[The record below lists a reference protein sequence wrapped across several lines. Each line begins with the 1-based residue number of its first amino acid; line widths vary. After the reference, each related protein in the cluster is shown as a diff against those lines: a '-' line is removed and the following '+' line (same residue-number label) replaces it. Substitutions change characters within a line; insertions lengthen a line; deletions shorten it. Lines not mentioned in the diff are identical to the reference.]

1 MTLIGMAKRIAEL
14 EVQKDLKTHEL
25 DKLDA
30 EYDGIKYLRAEEH
43 VEKKKENRVNA
54 SLLRSDI
61 SNINHELRIL
71 QHSLEDGKRKYLAIG
86 LWVFFGLLTIA
97 GFVLL
102 GIYKYRLG
110 LFGLTDAHDLITIIN
125 GKAAAMDISLYKEL
139 FFLRLAGIVTLSCGI
154 IGSVATSI
162 WRLLTD

>member
-1 MTLIGMAKRIAEL
+1 MTLTSMANRIAEL
-14 EVQKDLKTHEL
+14 EVQKDLKTNEL
-25 DKLDA
+25 DKLNA
-30 EYDGIKYLRAEEH
+30 EYDGIKYLRDEEH
-43 VEKKKENRVNA
+43 AAKKKENRAAA

-102 GIYKYRLG
+102 AIYKYRLG
-110 LFGLTDAHDLITIIN
+110 LFGLTDTHDLMAIIN
-125 GKAAAMDISLYKEL
+125 GKTAVMDISLYKEL
-139 FFLRLAGIVTLSCGI
+139 FFLRLAEIVTLSCGI
-154 IGSVATSI
+154 IGSAATTI
-162 WRLLTD
+162 WRACTD

>member
-54 SLLRSDI
+54 SLLRSEI

>member
-1 MTLIGMAKRIAEL
+1 MTLIRMAKRIAEL

-25 DKLDA
+25 DKLNA

-43 VEKKKENRVNA
+43 IEKKKENRVNA
-54 SLLRSDI
+54 SLLQSEI
-61 SNINHELRIL
+61 SNINREMRTL
-71 QHSLEDGKRKYLAIG
+71 QSSLESGKRQYLAIS
-86 LWVFFGLLTIA
+86 LWVIFGIMAIVGLVLT
-97 GFVLL
+97 V
-102 GIYKYRLG
+102 IYKYRLG

-125 GKAAAMDISLYKEL
+125 GKAAAMDISLYKDL
-139 FFLRLAGIVTLSCGI
+139 FFLRLAGIVTLTCGI

>member
-1 MTLIGMAKRIAEL
+1 MTLTSMTNRIAEL
-14 EVQKDLKTHEL
+14 EIQKDLKTQEL
-25 DKLDA
+25 TKLNA
-30 EYDGIKYLRAEEH
+30 EYDGIKYLRDEEH
-43 VEKKKENRVNA
+43 VAKKKENRVTA

-97 GFVLL
+97 GIVLL
-102 GIYKYRLG
+102 AIYKYRLG
-110 LFGLTDAHDLITIIN
+110 LFGLTDTHDLMAIIN
-125 GKAAAMDISLYKEL
+125 GKTAVMDISLYKEL
-139 FFLRLAGIVTLSCGI
+139 FFLRLAGIVTLTCGI

>member
-54 SLLRSDI
+54 SLLRSEI

-71 QHSLEDGKRKYLAIG
+71 QHSLEDGKCKYLAIG

-125 GKAAAMDISLYKEL
+125 GKAAAMDISLYKDL

>member
-1 MTLIGMAKRIAEL
+1 MTLIRMAKRIAEL

-25 DKLDA
+25 DKLNA
-30 EYDGIKYLRAEEH
+30 EYDGIKYLRSEEYTAT
-43 VEKKKENRVNA
+43 KKENRVNA
-54 SLLRSDI
+54 SLLQSEI
-61 SNINHELRIL
+61 SNINREMRTL
-71 QHSLEDGKRKYLAIG
+71 QSSLESGKRQYLAIG
-86 LWVFFGLLTIA
+86 LWIFFGAMAIVGLVLT
-97 GFVLL
+97 V
-102 GIYKYRLG
+102 IYKYRLG

-125 GKAAAMDISLYKEL
+125 GKAAAMDISLYKDL

>member
-54 SLLRSDI
+54 SLLRSEI

-102 GIYKYRLG
+102 GLYKYRLG
-110 LFGLTDAHDLITIIN
+110 LFGLTDTHDLMAIIN
-125 GKAAAMDISLYKEL
+125 GKTAVMDISLYKEL
-139 FFLRLAGIVTLSCGI
+139 FFLRLAEIVTLSCGI

>member
-1 MTLIGMAKRIAEL
+1 MTLTSMTNRIAEL
-14 EVQKDLKTHEL
+14 EVQKDLKTNEL
-25 DKLDA
+25 DKLNG
-30 EYDGIKYLRAEEH
+30 EYDGIKYLRDEEH
-43 VEKKKENRVNA
+43 AAKKKENRAAA

-102 GIYKYRLG
+102 AIYKYRLG
-110 LFGLTDAHDLITIIN
+110 LFGLTDTHDLMAIIN
-125 GKAAAMDISLYKEL
+125 GKTAVMDISLYKEL
-139 FFLRLAGIVTLSCGI
+139 FFLRLAEIVTLSCGI
-154 IGSVATSI
+154 IGSAATSI
-162 WRLLTD
+162 WRALSE

>member
-110 LFGLTDAHDLITIIN
+110 LFGLTDTHDLMAIIN
-125 GKAAAMDISLYKEL
+125 GKTAVMDISLYKEL

>member
-1 MTLIGMAKRIAEL
+1 MTLTSMTNRIAEL
-14 EVQKDLKTHEL
+14 EVQKDLKTNEL
-25 DKLDA
+25 DKLNA
-30 EYDGIKYLRAEEH
+30 EYDGIKYLRSEEH
-43 VEKKKENRVNA
+43 VAKKKENRAAA

-102 GIYKYRLG
+102 AIYKYRLG
-110 LFGLTDAHDLITIIN
+110 LFGLTDTHDLMAIIN
-125 GKAAAMDISLYKEL
+125 GKTAVMDISLYKEL
-139 FFLRLAGIVTLSCGI
+139 FFLRLAEIVTLSCGI
-154 IGSVATSI
+154 IGSAATTI
-162 WRLLTD
+162 WRACTD

>member
-1 MTLIGMAKRIAEL
+1 MTNRIAEL
-14 EVQKDLKTHEL
+14 EVQKDLKTNEL
-25 DKLDA
+25 DKLNA
-30 EYDGIKYLRAEEH
+30 EYDGIKYLRDEEH
-43 VEKKKENRVNA
+43 AAKKKENRAAA

-102 GIYKYRLG
+102 AIYKYRLG
-110 LFGLTDAHDLITIIN
+110 LFGLTDTHDLMAIIN
-125 GKAAAMDISLYKEL
+125 GKTAVMDISLYKEL
-139 FFLRLAGIVTLSCGI
+139 FFLRLAEIVTLSCGI
-154 IGSVATSI
+154 IGSAATSI
-162 WRLLTD
+162 WRALSE

>member
-25 DKLDA
+25 DKLDV

-43 VEKKKENRVNA
+43 VEKKKENRVKA
-54 SLLRSDI
+54 SLLRSEI
-61 SNINHELRIL
+61 SNINHELRTL
-71 QHSLEDGKRKYLAIG
+71 QFSLESGKRQYLTIG
-86 LWVFFGLLTIA
+86 LWIFFGAMAIV
-97 GFVLL
+97 GFVLTV
-102 GIYKYRLG
+102 IYKYRLG

-125 GKAAAMDISLYKEL
+125 GKTAAMDISLYKDL
-139 FFLRLAGIVTLSCGI
+139 FFLRLAGIVTLTCGI

>member
-14 EVQKDLKTHEL
+14 EVQKDLKTNEL
-25 DKLDA
+25 DKLNA

-54 SLLRSDI
+54 SLLRSEI

-110 LFGLTDAHDLITIIN
+110 LFGLTDTHDLMAIIN
-125 GKAAAMDISLYKEL
+125 GKTAVMDISLYKEL
-139 FFLRLAGIVTLSCGI
+139 FFLRLAEIVTLSCGI

>member
-110 LFGLTDAHDLITIIN
+110 LFGLTDTHDLMAIIN
-125 GKAAAMDISLYKEL
+125 GKTAVMDISLYKEL
-139 FFLRLAGIVTLSCGI
+139 FFLRLAEIVTLSCGI

>member
-1 MTLIGMAKRIAEL
+1 MTLIRMAKRIAEL

-25 DKLDA
+25 DKLNA

-43 VEKKKENRVNA
+43 IEKKKENRVKA
-54 SLLRSDI
+54 SLLRSEI
-61 SNINHELRIL
+61 SNINHELRTL
-71 QHSLEDGKRKYLAIG
+71 ENSLESGKRQYLTIA
-86 LWVFFGLLTIA
+86 LWVFFGAMTIV
-97 GFVLL
+97 GLVLL
-102 GIYKYRLG
+102 AIYKYRLG
-110 LFGLTDAHDLITIIN
+110 LVGLTDTHDLMETV
-125 GKAAAMDISLYKEL
+125 MDISLYKEL